1 MSAGQFQATPDEWS
15 AIRSRAG
22 DVHADVTS
30 DGTVRAWSDD
40 TRQTGGPLAD
50 ALAND
55 DGRLLG
61 AVLTDAVTGPHW
73 LRLLDSN
80 GHGRWMAV
88 VAVPRPDG
96 WLVEFRDVRALGPA
110 AGVPDQRGGV
120 ADRDQVLNEVTWLLS
135 ATPRTGKETAIV
147 TCQLSNLSE
156 IDRAHGR
163 LASEE
168 VVEVVIGRISDTLR
182 AGDLVARI
190 APERLIVILR
200 GVHDLQGAVAVVTR
214 LQEIIAEPIPLE
226 SAEVEQV
233 MAAGVTL
240 ISRGES
246 VDSVLER
253 SEGALDLAVHAGPSR
268 VVTSPPM

>member
-1 MSAGQFQATPDEWS
+1 MSAGQFEATAEEWA
-15 AIRSRAG
+15 AIRTRAG
-22 DVHADVTS
+22 DVHADVAS
-30 DGTVRAWSDD
+30 DGTVRWWSDG
-40 TRQTGGPLAD
+40 THVAGGRLAD

-61 AVLTDAVTGPHW
+61 AVLKDVVTGPHW
-73 LRLLDSN
+73 LRLLDAN

-88 VAVPRPDG
+88 LSVPRPDG

-110 AGVPDQRGGV
+110 AGVPDHRGGV

-147 TCQLSNLSE
+147 TCELTDLGA

-168 VVEVVIGRISDTLR
+168 VMEVVIGRISDTLR

-200 GVHDLQGAVAVVTR
+200 RVHDLKGAVAVVKR

-226 SAEVEQV
+226 AAEVEQV
-233 MAAGVTL
+233 MSVGVTL

-268 VVTSPPM
+268 VMTSPPL

>member
-1 MSAGQFQATPDEWS
+1 MSAGEFQAAPDEWA
-15 AIRSRAG
+15 AIRARAG
-22 DVHADVTS
+22 DVHADVSS
-30 DGTVRAWSDD
+30 DGIVRWWSDGV
-40 TRQTGGPLAD
+40 RPAGGLLAD
-50 ALAND
+50 SLAND

-61 AVLTDAVTGPHW
+61 AVLTDVVTGPHW
-73 LRLLDSN
+73 LRLLDAN

-88 VAVPRPDG
+88 VAVPRPEG

-147 TCQLSNLSE
+147 TCELTDLSS
-156 IDRAHGR
+156 IDRSYGR

-182 AGDLVARI
+182 SGDLVARI

-200 GVHDLQGAVAVVTR
+200 GVHDLKGAVAVVTR
-214 LQEIIAEPIPLE
+214 LQEIIAEPIPLD
-226 SAEVEQV
+226 AGEVAQV
-233 MAAGVTL
+233 MSAGVTL